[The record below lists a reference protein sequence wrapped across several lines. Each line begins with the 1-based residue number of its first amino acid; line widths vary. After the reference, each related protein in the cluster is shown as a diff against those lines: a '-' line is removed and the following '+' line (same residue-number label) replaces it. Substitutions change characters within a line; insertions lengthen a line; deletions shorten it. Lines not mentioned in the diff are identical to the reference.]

1 MQRLGAAGQTQRI
14 QHGAAINAAL
24 YGAALIQQAQGVT
37 ERAVG
42 HAGQDLCTV
51 RRQVDLLRLRD
62 LQKLLLHVPG
72 QNALEGEPLAPGEN
86 GSGDLLQL
94 GGSQNE
100 QQMLRRFLHDLQQGV
115 EGVPGEHMHLVDDVH
130 PLFQHGGGIDRLLPQ
145 GAGVIDAAVGGGVQL
160 RHIQQR
166 TAVDA
171 PAAVALAAGRA
182 VHRMLA
188 VDGLGEDTGAGSLAG
203 AAGAGEKVG
212 VSHAALRHLP
222 LERIGDMGLSHHLG
236 KGLGTVFAVQSLIHG
251 RTSCQIK
258 ICHEQNA
265 RNAVIARVPGRG

>member
-1 MQRLGAAGQTQRI
+1 
-14 QHGAAINAAL
+14 
-24 YGAALIQQAQGVT
+24 
-37 ERAVG
+37 
-42 HAGQDLCTV
+42 
-51 RRQVDLLRLRD
+51 
-62 LQKLLLHVPG
+62 
-72 QNALEGEPLAPGEN
+72 
-86 GSGDLLQL
+86 
-94 GGSQNE
+94 
-100 QQMLRRFLHDLQQGV
+100 
-115 EGVPGEHMHLVDDVH
+115 MHLVDDVH

-258 ICHEQNA
+258 ISHEQNA